1 MCFKRACRWKL
12 YVLCNC
18 KWTEH
23 PWYYSV
29 RLRHHAPSTLWSQ
42 SFIFVRFTCNFRRLV
57 TSDLLNSRTNC
68 CRLCFEI
75 TSRWLHTYHLWIQ
88 LKPPK
93 VYETSSSMQTPFTLQ
108 SYCVTHCTFTR
119 DFRSYCKATKLPFFW
134 GRNLSW
140 SMRWR
145 SPKTVHTM
153 FAGWLPGEGP
163 RLRWGSRY
171 VHNIRRR
178 CIKQQGKAS
187 DEKEKAAP
195 VVTTKGRY
203 VKAIQNEVVMSLC
216 NFLTGRLGVS
226 EWVSS
231 FLTAHQHIKG
241 YFVPSRL
248 LCM

>member
-1 MCFKRACRWKL
+1 MCKCMLFCIFLGTRIANTGPSTLFMSHCRNKVIATKDFFRWIVCFKRACRWKL

-119 DFRSYCKATKLPFFW
+119 DFRSYCKATKLPFFEVETFRDQCVEDLQKLFTRCLL
-134 GRNLSW
+134 GGYQEKVRVCAEAADTSTTFDDVVLNN
-140 SMRWR
+140 R
-145 SPKTVHTM
+145 
-153 FAGWLPGEGP
+153 A
-163 RLRWGSRY
+163 
-171 VHNIRRR
+171 RR
-178 CIKQQGKAS
+178 
-187 DEKEKAAP
+187 P
-195 VVTTKGRY
+195 TKR
-203 VKAIQNEVVMSLC
+203 KRQ
-216 NFLTGRLGVS
+216 
-226 EWVSS
+226 
-231 FLTAHQHIKG
+231 HQ
-241 YFVPSRL
+241 S
-248 LCM
+248 